1 MAYQRTLAQLRQSF
15 LVRGQYENSAD
26 ITPAVANELLN
37 DALIEGYNLIVQRWD
52 DYYTQVGTPFATVV
66 GTDTYALATDFE
78 KLRKVEVLVSGLATD
93 PQARWAQLYPVSID
107 DTHRHRST
115 SPRAARYRIAAA
127 AGAASLVI
135 VPAPASVSTI
145 RVFYLPHA
153 TQLVNDSDVVVFD
166 TPIEQKLVL
175 HIALRDAYQRQ
186 DLPTMEIEA
195 KIQMLASQVRTAS
208 DHDAG
213 EPFYL
218 GDRTSHYD
226 DEDCY

>member
-1 MAYQRTLAQLRQSF
+1 MSYSRTLAQLRQSF

-26 ITPAVANELLN
+26 ITPAVANELIN
-37 DALIEGYNLIVQRWD
+37 DALIEAYNLIVQRWD
-52 DYYTQVGTPFATVV
+52 DYYTQVGTPFVTVA
-66 GTDTYALATDFE
+66 GTDTYALASDFE

-93 PQARWAQLYPVSID
+93 PNARWAPIYPVSID

-115 SPRAARYRIAAA
+115 SPRCGRYRLAAV
-127 AGAASLVI
+127 AGAASLVL
-135 VPAPASVSTI
+135 VPPPTSVSTI
-145 RVFYLPHA
+145 RVFYIPHA
-153 TQLVNDSDVVVFD
+153 VQLTADSDVVVFD
-166 TPIEQKLVL
+166 TPHEQKLVL

-195 KIQMLASQVRTAS
+195 KIQMLASQVRSAS

-218 GDRTSHYD
+218 GDRTGGSDYEAD
-226 DEDCY
+226 Y